1 MTQDEVKLRH
11 SEGAHS
17 ILDTQGEPETP
28 DKHGATASSSSYS
41 MTPLSPMMETPSK
54 PFEDSIG
61 GEVVENFA
69 AGESGSVDETNIYVE
84 NDAVEEEEPTKIT
97 KSDQGSV
104 VLSDEDLRAKGLI
117 SFEEAFL
124 LNKSDQV
131 ANKVECAEQ
140 VSHHSSSDNL
150 AQTTPSTKSM
160 KLKLMKANM
169 KMIAGKKN

>member
-1 MTQDEVKLRH
+1 MTQDEVKLLRDKE
-11 SEGAHS
+11 SAHS
-17 ILDTQGEPETP
+17 ISDTQGEPETP
-28 DKHGATASSSSYS
+28 GEHGATASSSIVS
-41 MTPLSPMMETPSK
+41 
-54 PFEDSIG
+54 
-61 GEVVENFA
+61 EVVENFA
-69 AGESGSVDETNIYVE
+69 AGESGSVDETDNYVK